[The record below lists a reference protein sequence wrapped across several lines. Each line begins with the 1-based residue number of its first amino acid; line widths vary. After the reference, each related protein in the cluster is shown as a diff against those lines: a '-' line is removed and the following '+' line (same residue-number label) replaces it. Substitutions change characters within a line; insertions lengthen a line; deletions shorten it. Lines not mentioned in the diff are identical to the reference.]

1 MSRRSESPLLV
12 TSGVKFSRA
21 LMLGMLSAL
30 SVLSMGA
37 HGQGQRDPTIPRAS
51 SGLSAFG
58 TPGDALAPALD
69 AGPPSVVVR
78 NGKPFLVVGT
88 RLVAQGQKMG
98 DTRVE
103 RITET
108 EIWLR
113 EGGQLRKVPRFAGVQ
128 RQTSK
133 P

>member
-1 MSRRSESPLLV
+1 MSRRSERPLVV
-12 TSGVKFSRA
+12 TSGVN
-21 LMLGMLSAL
+21 LSWVLTLLVL
-30 SVLSMGA
+30 SVLSMMSMGA
-37 HGQGQRDPTIPRAS
+37 LAQGQRDPTVPRAS
-51 SGLSAFG
+51 SRLSAFG
-58 TPGDALAPALD
+58 TSGDALAPTLD
-69 AGPPSVVVR
+69 GGAPAVIVR
-78 NGKPFLVVGT
+78 DGKPFLVVGT
-88 RLVAQGQKMG
+88 RLLAQGQKLG

>member
-1 MSRRSESPLLV
+1 MSRQSECPRSAASSVNLSLILALV
-12 TSGVKFSRA
+12 V
-21 LMLGMLSAL
+21 L
-30 SVLSMGA
+30 SVLSVGA
-37 HGQGQRDPTIPRAS
+37 HAQGQRDPTVPRAS

-58 TPGDALAPALD
+58 TPGDALAPTLD
-69 AGPPSVVVR
+69 AGPPSVIVR

-88 RLVAQGQKMG
+88 RLVAQGQTLG
-98 DTRVE
+98 DARVE

-113 EGGQLRKVPRFAGVQ
+113 EGGQLRKVPRFAGIQ

>member
-1 MSRRSESPLLV
+1 MSSRSRCHRRV
-12 TSGVKFSRA
+12 TSGACLPLVIA
-21 LMLGMLSAL
+21 LLMLC
-30 SVLSMGA
+30 VGA
-37 HGQGQRDPTIPRAS
+37 HAQAQRDPTIPRAS
-51 SGLSAFG
+51 SGLFG
-58 TPGDALAPALD
+58 ASGDTLAPTLD
-69 AGPPSVVVR
+69 AGPLTVIVR
-78 NGKPFLVVGT
+78 NGQPFLVVGT
-88 RLVAQGQKMG
+88 RLVAQGQKLG

-113 EGGQLRKVPRFAGVQ
+113 EGGQLRKVPRFAGIQ

>member
-1 MSRRSESPLLV
+1 MSRRSECPGLL
-12 TSGVKFSRA
+12 TSCVN
-21 LMLGMLSAL
+21 LSLAL
-30 SVLSMGA
+30 SLVVLSMLSVGA
-37 HGQGQRDPTIPRAS
+37 HSQAQRDPTVPRAS

-58 TPGDALAPALD
+58 TSGDGLAPTLD
-69 AGPPSVVVR
+69 AGPPSVIVR

-88 RLVAQGQKMG
+88 RLIAQGQKLG
-98 DTRVE
+98 EARVE

-113 EGGQLRKVPRFAGVQ
+113 EGGQLRKVPRFAGIQ

-133 P
+133 L

>member
-1 MSRRSESPLLV
+1 MSRGFECLTSV
-12 TSGVKFSRA
+12 TSSAIHSLLLSLVV
-21 LMLGMLSAL
+21 LNMLS
-30 SVLSMGA
+30 VGA
-37 HGQGQRDPTIPRAS
+37 HAHAQGQRDPTVPRAS
-51 SGLSAFG
+51 SGLSAYG
-58 TPGDALAPALD
+58 TPGDALAPTLD
-69 AGPPSVVVR
+69 AGPPSVIVR

-88 RLVAQGQKMG
+88 RLIAQGQKLG
-98 DTRVE
+98 DARVE

-113 EGGQLRKVPRFAGVQ
+113 EGDQLRKVPRFAGIQ

>member
-1 MSRRSESPLLV
+1 MSSRSKYHRLLSSGAGFPLVIALLV
-12 TSGVKFSRA
+12 LAV
-21 LMLGMLSAL
+21 
-30 SVLSMGA
+30 GA
-37 HGQGQRDPTIPRAS
+37 HAQGQRDPTIPRAS
-51 SGLSAFG
+51 PSLFG
-58 TPGDALAPALD
+58 ASGDALAPTLD
-69 AGPPSVVVR
+69 AGPITVIVR

-88 RLVAQGQKMG
+88 RLIAQGQKLG

-113 EGGQLRKVPRFAGVQ
+113 EGGQLRKVPRFAGIQ

>member
-1 MSRRSESPLLV
+1 M
-12 TSGVKFSRA
+12 TSSANLSRA
-21 LMLGMLSAL
+21 LFVFVLPLL
-30 SVLSMGA
+30 SVGA
-37 HGQGQRDPTIPRAS
+37 HAQGQRDPTVPRAS

-58 TPGDALAPALD
+58 TSGDALAPTLD
-69 AGPPSVVVR
+69 AGPPSVIVR

-88 RLVAQGQKMG
+88 RLIAQGQKLG
-98 DTRVE
+98 DAKVE

-113 EGGQLRKVPRFAGVQ
+113 EGGQLRKVPRFAGID

>member
-1 MSRRSESPLLV
+1 MSSRSKYHRLVSSGAGLPLVIALLV
-12 TSGVKFSRA
+12 LAV
-21 LMLGMLSAL
+21 
-30 SVLSMGA
+30 GA
-37 HGQGQRDPTIPRAS
+37 HAQGQRDPTIPRAS
-51 SGLSAFG
+51 SGLSSAS
-58 TPGDALAPALD
+58 GDALAPTLD
-69 AGPPSVVVR
+69 AGPLTVIVR
-78 NGKPFLVVGT
+78 NGQPFLVVGT
-88 RLVAQGQKMG
+88 RLIAQGQKLG

-113 EGGQLRKVPRFAGVQ
+113 EGGQLRKVPRFAGIQ